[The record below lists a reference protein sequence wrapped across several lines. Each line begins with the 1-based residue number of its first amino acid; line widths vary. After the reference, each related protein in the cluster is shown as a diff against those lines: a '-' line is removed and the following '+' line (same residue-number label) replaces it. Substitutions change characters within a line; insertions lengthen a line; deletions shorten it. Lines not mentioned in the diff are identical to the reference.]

1 MYFVTYQY
9 NAFSEGGILT
19 ADETKVLPITTIG
32 KQMGLKFP
40 ERLIDF
46 IPMATDELL
55 ADIKKVMTEHQN
67 LGINL
72 GLVKLLAP
80 IPKPPRNIFCLGK
93 NYADHA
99 KEIRNIPSMGEVPEN
114 PIYFSKLPT
123 SVTGPDTVIL
133 SHAKA
138 TKQIDYEV
146 ELAIVIGKEG
156 ADITKEEAE
165 DYIFGYTIANDISA
179 RSVTFKSERVNRPR
193 DDYFDWLAGKW
204 ADGFLPVGPWIVS
217 ADEISNPQNLQ
228 LELKVNGQTR
238 QKSNTSQMIY
248 SVHETVAFLSHL
260 ITLVPGDI
268 ICTGTPH
275 GTGMATGNYLKPG
288 DKIDCTIELIGT
300 LSNTLGQP
308 PKDFYEPLK
317 NGMF

>member
-1 MYFVTYQY
+1 MKLANYQY
-9 NAFSEGGILT
+9 QNRVSCGIVTEQGIIDIPSHPHNTAKLSSMAEIVEKSPQAMENLRPMIAKPSRYLKLDEVQLLPPIPPGG
-19 ADETKVLPITTIG
+19 
-32 KQMGLKFP
+32 
-40 ERLIDF
+40 
-46 IPMATDELL
+46 
-55 ADIKKVMTEHQN
+55 
-67 LGINL
+67 
-72 GLVKLLAP
+72 KLLALA
-80 IPKPPRNIFCLGK
+80 C
-93 NYADHA
+93 NYPQHLAELKKLADHSA
-99 KEIRNIPSMGEVPEN
+99 NPRHTTTPWPFLMPNNVLTGTNTTIPWPGYS
-114 PIYFSKLPT
+114 
-123 SVTGPDTVIL
+123 
-133 SHAKA
+133 
-138 TKQIDYEV
+138 KQIDHEI
-146 ELAIVIGKEG
+146 ELAVIIGKTCK
-156 ADITKEEAE
+156 DISSQQTK

-204 ADGFLPVGPWIVS
+204 ADSFLPVGPWIVS